1 MCELAAASRPTRER
15 EEYFTVG
22 MFSVIDALLDSPMDV
37 VLSSL
42 PLQDDIKDALHH
54 HLGPKGVVLS
64 AVLNYERARFE
75 DLRALAPPGVSAQE
89 IYQWAITWA
98 REASAELEAA
108 SRGSDSAPRIG
119 ETAPAPAPAPAA

>member
-1 MCELAAASRPTRER
+1 MSETPDPSRPARER

-22 MFSVIDALLDSPMDV
+22 MFSVVDALLDSPMDV

-42 PLQDDIKDALHH
+42 PLSDEIKEALRRHV
-54 HLGPKGVVLS
+54 GPKGVVLA

-75 DLRALAPPGVSAQE
+75 DLRALAPPGMSAQE

-98 REASAELEAA
+98 REASMELEAA
-108 SRGSDSAPRIG
+108 SAV
-119 ETAPAPAPAPAA
+119 TA